1 MSDEKTAQVGE
12 KIDGAAAGGA
22 MAGEKFDGVAADSA
36 AADSV
41 AAGGGAGNSNNLF
54 VSWLL
59 AQQALIEH
67 AMLEGLP
74 TASQHAPRS
83 TERDLEQFLYD
94 PLRAFIHDGGK
105 RTRPALCLLGSL
117 LPQKNGV
124 ANVSASADAGDAD
137 QRFVQVLDC
146 ACAFEDFQSAALI
159 HDDIADQ
166 SEKRR
171 GQPCMYHTQGTGV
184 ALNVGDLALISVI
197 QRIVKSATIAD
208 DVKLKLIDLI
218 ATTEQLTIEGQ
229 ALDLGWARDGRWDIT
244 EEDYLYMARHK
255 TAYYS
260 AAAPLVA
267 GALCAG
273 ATQGQCESLQNFGLQ
288 AGLAFQLQD
297 DLLNLIGDPNKQG
310 KDWRS
315 DITEAKRTLVV
326 VRALTQFAQTSRT
339 QAKRARLI
347 ELLDSNTA
355 DPDKLAEAVEL
366 LEEAGS
372 IKYVQNYAHQ
382 LICQAKAQ
390 LTQAADA
397 HGFNQNATDILLAM
411 ADFFIERVD

>member
-146 ACAFEDFQSAALI
+146 ACAF
-159 HDDIADQ
+159 
-166 SEKRR
+166 
-171 GQPCMYHTQGTGV
+171 
-184 ALNVGDLALISVI
+184 
-197 QRIVKSATIAD
+197 
-208 DVKLKLIDLI
+208 
-218 ATTEQLTIEGQ
+218 
-229 ALDLGWARDGRWDIT
+229 
-244 EEDYLYMARHK
+244 
-255 TAYYS
+255 
-260 AAAPLVA
+260 
-267 GALCAG
+267 
-273 ATQGQCESLQNFGLQ
+273 
-288 AGLAFQLQD
+288 
-297 DLLNLIGDPNKQG
+297 
-310 KDWRS
+310 
-315 DITEAKRTLVV
+315 
-326 VRALTQFAQTSRT
+326 
-339 QAKRARLI
+339 
-347 ELLDSNTA
+347 
-355 DPDKLAEAVEL
+355 
-366 LEEAGS
+366 
-372 IKYVQNYAHQ
+372 
-382 LICQAKAQ
+382 
-390 LTQAADA
+390 
-397 HGFNQNATDILLAM
+397 
-411 ADFFIERVD
+411 